1 MTDETTLKSRRDER
15 SGDMSRTRNERK
27 RDRTYIFA
35 LTVIVAAIVTIV
47 LSVAYLL
54 GQHDAVVEPTQQSEV
69 VAKVIPTEIIVH
81 NDSEPKEEQEL
92 EESLVQ
98 QEARMPEFGYDYE
111 YVMRVVAAES
121 RGEPYEGQL
130 AVAQCIRETSERT
143 TMTPEEVV
151 KRVNPNGT
159 RQYAQPVDISV
170 VTDSVRDACCAV
182 FVHGISATDE
192 PIRYFYSTASG
203 FYSAWH
209 ENSLEYVTT
218 IGNHRFFKEK

>member
-1 MTDETTLKSRRDER
+1 MN
-15 SGDMSRTRNERK
+15 RTRNERK
-27 RDRTYIFA
+27 RDRTYILA
-35 LTVIVAAIVTIV
+35 LTVIVAAIATIV
-47 LSVAYLL
+47 LSVAYIL
-54 GQHDAVVEPTQQSEV
+54 GQHDAVVEPTKQPEV
-69 VAKVIPTEIIVH
+69 VTQAIPTEIIVR
-81 NDSEPKEEQEL
+81 NNPDYELEEEQELEL

-143 TMTPEEVV
+143 MMTPEEVV
-151 KRVNPNGT
+151 KQVNKNGT
-159 RQYAQPVDISV
+159 RQYAQPVDIAV
-170 VTDSVRDACCAV
+170 VTDSVRDACCDV

-209 ENSLEYVTT
+209 ENSLEYVMT
-218 IGNHRFFKEK
+218 IGNHRFFTERGGQA

>member
-1 MTDETTLKSRRDER
+1 
-15 SGDMSRTRNERK
+15 MSRTRNERK
-27 RDRTYIFA
+27 RDIFA
-35 LTVIVAAIVTIV
+35 ITVIVAAIVTIL
-47 LSVAYLL
+47 LSVAYLM
-54 GQHDAVVEPTQQSEV
+54 GQHDAVREPVQQPEV
-69 VAKVIPTEIIVH
+69 VAKVIPTAIIVP
-81 NDSEPKEEQEL
+81 NDSEPKEEQELEL

-143 TMTPEEVV
+143 MMTPEEVV
-151 KRVNPNGT
+151 KQVNKNGT

-170 VTDSVRDACCAV
+170 VTDSVRDACCDV

-218 IGNHRFFKEK
+218 IDNHRFFKEK

>member
-1 MTDETTLKSRRDER
+1 
-15 SGDMSRTRNERK
+15 MSRTRNERK
-27 RDRTYIFA
+27 RYRTYILV
-35 LTVIVAAIVTIV
+35 LTVIVAAMAAIMLYVVYI
-47 LSVAYLL
+47 L

-69 VAKVIPTEIIVH
+69 VTQVISTETVVH
-81 NDSEPKEEQEL
+81 DDSEPEEEQEL
-92 EESLVQ
+92 DESLVQ

-111 YVMRVVAAES
+111 YVLRVVAAES

-130 AVAQCIRETSERT
+130 AVAQCIRETSECT
-143 TMTPEEVV
+143 MMTPEEVV
-151 KRVNPNGT
+151 KQVNPNGT
-159 RQYAQPVDISV
+159 RQYAKPVDISV
-170 VTDSVRDACCAV
+170 VTDSVRDACCDV
-182 FVHGISATDE
+182 FVLGVSATDE

>member
-1 MTDETTLKSRRDER
+1 
-15 SGDMSRTRNERK
+15 MSRTRNERN

-47 LSVAYLL
+47 LSVVYIL
-54 GQHDAVVEPTQQSEV
+54 GQHDATNMPVQQPEV
-69 VAKVIPTEIIVH
+69 IAQVIPTEIIVH
-81 NDSEPKEEQEL
+81 NDSEYEQEL
-92 EESLVQ
+92 DEVLVQ
-98 QEARMPEFGYDYE
+98 QEACMPEFGYDYE

-130 AVAQCIRETSERT
+130 AVAQCIRETSECT
-143 TMTPEEVV
+143 MMTPEEVV
-151 KRVNPNGT
+151 KQVNKNGT
-159 RQYAQPVDISV
+159 RQYAQPVDLSV
-170 VTDSVRDACCAV
+170 VTDSVRDVCRDV

-209 ENSLEYVTT
+209 ENSLEYVMT
-218 IGNHRFFKEK
+218 IGNHRFFIERGADNG

>member
-1 MTDETTLKSRRDER
+1 
-15 SGDMSRTRNERK
+15 MSRTRNERK
-27 RDRTYIFA
+27 RYRTYILA

-47 LSVAYLL
+47 LSVVYLM

-81 NDSEPKEEQEL
+81 NDFEQEL
-92 EESLVQ
+92 DESLVQ

-143 TMTPEEVV
+143 MMTPEEVV
-151 KRVNPNGT
+151 KQVNPNGT

-170 VTDSVRDACCAV
+170 VTDSVRDACCDV
-182 FVHGISATDE
+182 FVLGVSATDE
-192 PIRYFYSTASG
+192 PIEYFYSTVGG
-203 FYSAWH
+203 FVSEWH
-209 ENSLEYVTT
+209 ENNLEFVMET
-218 IGNHRFFKEK
+218 GNHRFFKERGAN

>member
-1 MTDETTLKSRRDER
+1 
-15 SGDMSRTRNERK
+15 MSRTRNERK
-27 RDRTYIFA
+27 RDRTYILA

-47 LSVAYLL
+47 LSVAYLM
-54 GQHDAVVEPTQQSEV
+54 GQHDAVREPVQQPEV
-69 VAKVIPTEIIVH
+69 VAKAIPTEIIVH
-81 NDSEPKEEQEL
+81 NDSEPEEEQELEL

-130 AVAQCIRETSERT
+130 AVAQCIRETSACT
-143 TMTPEEVV
+143 MMTPEEVV
-151 KRVNPNGT
+151 KQVNPNGT

-170 VTDSVRDACCAV
+170 VTDSVRDACCDV

-192 PIRYFYSTASG
+192 PIEYFYSTVGG
-203 FYSAWH
+203 FVSEWH
-209 ENSLEYVTT
+209 ENNLEFVME
-218 IGNHRFFKEK
+218 IGNHRFFKEVD

>member
-1 MTDETTLKSRRDER
+1 
-15 SGDMSRTRNERK
+15 MSRTRNERK
-27 RDRTYIFA
+27 RDALNQLVMVVLISLIWLVYFA
-35 LTVIVAAIVTIV
+35 YCVLSISPVGQPEKEQPIETEPAVRITIV
-47 LSVAYLL
+47 ENELQPSVFASHADIIPYIP
-54 GQHDAVVEPTQQSEV
+54 DEV
-69 VAKVIPTEIIVH
+69 A
-81 NDSEPKEEQEL
+81 
-92 EESLVQ
+92 Q

-143 TMTPEEVV
+143 MMTPEEVV
-151 KRVNPNGT
+151 KQVNKNGT

-170 VTDSVRDACCAV
+170 VTESVRDACCDV
-182 FVHGISATDE
+182 FVHGVSATDE

-209 ENSLEYVTT
+209 ENSLEYVMT

>member
-1 MTDETTLKSRRDER
+1 
-15 SGDMSRTRNERK
+15 MSRTRNERK
-27 RDRTYIFA
+27 RYRTYILA
-35 LTVIVAAIVTIV
+35 LTVIVAAMVTIV

-54 GQHDAVVEPTQQSEV
+54 GQHDAVIEPTQQSEI

-81 NDSEPKEEQEL
+81 NDFEQEL
-92 EESLVQ
+92 DESLVQ

-143 TMTPEEVV
+143 MMTPEEVV
-151 KRVNPNGT
+151 KQVNPNGT
-159 RQYAQPVDISV
+159 RQYAQPVDLSV
-170 VTDSVRDACCAV
+170 VTDSVRDACCDV
-182 FVHGISATDE
+182 FVLGVSATDE
-192 PIRYFYSTASG
+192 HIRYFYSTASG

>member
-1 MTDETTLKSRRDER
+1 
-15 SGDMSRTRNERK
+15 MSITRNERK
-27 RDRTYIFA
+27 RDILT
-35 LTVIVAAIVTIV
+35 LTVIVAAMVTIV
-47 LSVAYLL
+47 LSIAYLL
-54 GQHDAVVEPTQQSEV
+54 GQHDAVVEPVQQPEVAPVCNVIQADTVSEIE
-69 VAKVIPTEIIVH
+69 K
-81 NDSEPKEEQEL
+81 EPELELEL

-98 QEARMPEFGYDYE
+98 QEASMPEFGYDYE

-130 AVAQCIRETSERT
+130 AVAQCIRETSECT
-143 TMTPEEVV
+143 MMTPEEVV
-151 KRVNPNGT
+151 KQVNPNGT

-170 VTDSVRDACCAV
+170 VTDSVRDACCDV
-182 FVHGISATDE
+182 FVHGISATDK

-203 FYSAWH
+203 FYSSWH

>member
-1 MTDETTLKSRRDER
+1 
-15 SGDMSRTRNERK
+15 MSRTRNESK
-27 RDRTYIFA
+27 RYRTYILA

-47 LSVAYLL
+47 LSVAYLM
-54 GQHDAVVEPTQQSEV
+54 GQHDAGIEPTQQPEV
-69 VAKVIPTEIIVH
+69 VAKEIPTEIIVH
-81 NDSEPKEEQEL
+81 NDFEQEL
-92 EESLVQ
+92 DESLVQ

-130 AVAQCIRETSERT
+130 AVAQCIRETSECT
-143 TMTPEEVV
+143 MMTPEEVV
-151 KRVNPNGT
+151 KQVNPNGT

-170 VTDSVRDACCAV
+170 VTDSVRDACCDA
-182 FVHGISATDE
+182 FVLGVSATDE

-209 ENSLEYVTT
+209 ENSLEYVNT

>member
-1 MTDETTLKSRRDER
+1 
-15 SGDMSRTRNERK
+15 MSRTRNERK
-27 RDRTYIFA
+27 RDMTYILA

-47 LSVAYLL
+47 LSVAYIL
-54 GQHDAVVEPTQQSEV
+54 GQHNAVIEPTQQPEV
-69 VAKVIPTEIIVH
+69 VVKVIPTEIIVP
-81 NDSEPKEEQEL
+81 NDSEPKEEHEL

-130 AVAQCIRETSERT
+130 AVAQCIRETSECT
-143 TMTPEEVV
+143 MMTPEEVV
-151 KRVNPNGT
+151 KQVNPNGT

-170 VTDSVRDACCAV
+170 VTDSVRDACCDV
-182 FVHGISATDE
+182 FVHNISATDE
-192 PIRYFYSTASG
+192 PIRYFYSTVGG

-209 ENSLEYVTT
+209 ENSLEYITT
-218 IGNHRFFKEK
+218 IGNHRFFKEVD

>member
-1 MTDETTLKSRRDER
+1 
-15 SGDMSRTRNERK
+15 MSRTRNERK
-27 RDRTYIFA
+27 RDYTYVFT
-35 LTVIVAAIVTIV
+35 LTLIVAAIVTIV
-47 LSVAYLL
+47 LSVAYLM
-54 GQHDAVVEPTQQSEV
+54 GQHNAVVEPTQQSEV
-69 VAKVIPTEIIVH
+69 VAKVTSTEIIVH
-81 NDSEPKEEQEL
+81 NDAEPKEEQEL

-98 QEARMPEFGYDYE
+98 HEARMPEFGYDYE

-130 AVAQCIRETSERT
+130 AVAQCIRETSERAK
-143 TMTPEEVV
+143 MTPEEVV
-151 KRVNPNGT
+151 KQVNPNGT
-159 RQYAQPVDISV
+159 RQYAQPVDVSV
-170 VTDSVRDACCAV
+170 VTDSVRDACCDV

-192 PIRYFYSTASG
+192 PIRYFYSTVGG

>member
-1 MTDETTLKSRRDER
+1 
-15 SGDMSRTRNERK
+15 MSRTRNERK
-27 RDRTYIFA
+27 RDSTYVLA
-35 LTVIVAAIVTIV
+35 LTVIVAAIATIV
-47 LSVAYLL
+47 LSVAYIL
-54 GQHDAVVEPTQQSEV
+54 GQHDAVLEPTQQPEV
-69 VAKVIPTEIIVH
+69 VAKAIPTEILVH
-81 NDSEPKEEQEL
+81 NDSEPREVQEL
-92 EESLVQ
+92 EESMVQ

-130 AVAQCIRETSERT
+130 AVAQCIRETSECT

-151 KRVNPNGT
+151 KQVNPNGT

-170 VTDSVRDACCAV
+170 VTDSVRDACCDV

>member
-1 MTDETTLKSRRDER
+1 
-15 SGDMSRTRNERK
+15 MSRTRNERK
-27 RDRTYIFA
+27 RDKTYILA
-35 LTVIVAAIVTIV
+35 LTVIVAAMVTIL
-47 LSVAYLL
+47 LSVAYLM
-54 GQHDAVVEPTQQSEV
+54 GQHDAVVEPVQQPEV
-69 VAKVIPTEIIVH
+69 VAKAIPTEIIVS
-81 NDSEPKEEQEL
+81 NDSDDELEEEQELEL

-143 TMTPEEVV
+143 MMTPEEVV
-151 KRVNPNGT
+151 KQVNKNGT

-170 VTDSVRDACCAV
+170 VTDSVRDACCDV

-209 ENSLEYVTT
+209 ENSLEYVVT
-218 IGNHRFFKEK
+218 IGNHRFFKAK

>member
-1 MTDETTLKSRRDER
+1 
-15 SGDMSRTRNERK
+15 MSRTRNERK

-47 LSVAYLL
+47 LSVAYIL
-54 GQHDAVVEPTQQSEV
+54 GQHDAVIEPAQQPEV
-69 VAKVIPTEIIVH
+69 VTQVIPTEIIVH
-81 NDSEPKEEQEL
+81 NDSEPKEEQELEL

-130 AVAQCIRETSERT
+130 AVAQCIRETSERAM
-143 TMTPEEVV
+143 MTPEEVV
-151 KRVNPNGT
+151 KQVNPNGT

-170 VTDSVRDACCAV
+170 VTDSVRDACCDV

-192 PIRYFYSTASG
+192 PIEYFYSTVGG
-203 FYSAWH
+203 FVSEWH
-209 ENSLEYVTT
+209 ENNLEFVME
-218 IGNHRFFKEK
+218 IGNHRFFKEVD

>member
-1 MTDETTLKSRRDER
+1 
-15 SGDMSRTRNERK
+15 MSRTRNERK
-27 RDRTYIFA
+27 RDSTYILA
-35 LTVIVAAIVTIV
+35 LTVIVAAMVTIV
-47 LSVAYLL
+47 LSVAYIL
-54 GQHDAVVEPTQQSEV
+54 GQHDAVIEPTQQSDV
-69 VAKVIPTEIIVH
+69 VAKAIPTEIIVH
-81 NDSEPKEEQEL
+81 NDSEPEEEQELEL

-143 TMTPEEVV
+143 MMTPEEVV
-151 KRVNPNGT
+151 KQVNKNGT

-170 VTDSVRDACCAV
+170 VTDSVRDACCDV

-209 ENSLEYVTT
+209 ENSLKYVTT
-218 IGNHRFFKEK
+218 IGNHRFFKERGAD

>member
-1 MTDETTLKSRRDER
+1 MN
-15 SGDMSRTRNERK
+15 RTRNERK
-27 RDRTYIFA
+27 RYRTYILA
-35 LTVIVAAIVTIV
+35 LTVIVAAMATIV

-69 VAKVIPTEIIVH
+69 VAKVIPTDILVH
-81 NDSEPKEEQEL
+81 NDFEQEL
-92 EESLVQ
+92 DESLVQ

-143 TMTPEEVV
+143 MMTPEEVV
-151 KRVNPNGT
+151 KQVNKNGT

-170 VTDSVRDACCAV
+170 VTDSVRDACCDV

>member
-1 MTDETTLKSRRDER
+1 
-15 SGDMSRTRNERK
+15 MSRTRNERK
-27 RDRTYIFA
+27 RYRTYIFV
-35 LTVIVAAIVTIV
+35 LTVIVAAVTTIV
-47 LSVAYLL
+47 LSVAYIL
-54 GQHDAVVEPTQQSEV
+54 GQHDAVIEPAQQPELVTQ
-69 VAKVIPTEIIVH
+69 VIPTEIIVPS
-81 NDSEPKEEQEL
+81 DSEPKEEQEL

-130 AVAQCIRETSERT
+130 AVAQCIRETSACT
-143 TMTPEEVV
+143 MMTPEEVV
-151 KRVNPNGT
+151 KQVNPNGT

-170 VTDSVRDACCAV
+170 VTDSVRDACCDV

-192 PIRYFYSTASG
+192 PIRYFYSTVGG

-218 IGNHRFFKEK
+218 IGNHRFFMERGADNG

>member
-1 MTDETTLKSRRDER
+1 M
-15 SGDMSRTRNERK
+15 
-27 RDRTYIFA
+27 TYILA
-35 LTVIVAAIVTIV
+35 LTMIVAAIVIIL
-47 LSVAYLL
+47 LSVAYLM
-54 GQHDAVVEPTQQSEV
+54 GQHDAVVEPTQQPEV
-69 VAKVIPTEIIVH
+69 VTKVIPTEIIVH
-81 NDSEPKEEQEL
+81 NDSEQTEEQEL
-92 EESLVQ
+92 EASLVQ
-98 QEARMPEFGYDYE
+98 QEARIPEFGYDYE

-143 TMTPEEVV
+143 KMTPEEVV
-151 KRVNPNGT
+151 KQVNQNGT

-170 VTDSVRDACCAV
+170 VTDSVRDACCDV

-218 IGNHRFFKEK
+218 IGNHRFFTERGAN

>member
-1 MTDETTLKSRRDER
+1 
-15 SGDMSRTRNERK
+15 MSRTRNERK
-27 RDRTYIFA
+27 RDRTYILA
-35 LTVIVAAIVTIV
+35 LTVIIAAIVTIV
-47 LSVAYLL
+47 LSVAYIL
-54 GQHDAVVEPTQQSEV
+54 GQHDAVVEPTQQPEV
-69 VAKVIPTEIIVH
+69 VAKVVPTEIIVH
-81 NDSEPKEEQEL
+81 NDSEQTEEQEL

-130 AVAQCIRETSERT
+130 AVAQCIRETSACT

-151 KRVNPNGT
+151 KQVNKNGT
-159 RQYAQPVDISV
+159 RQYAQPVDMSV
-170 VTDSVRDACCAV
+170 VTDSVRDACCDV

-192 PIRYFYSTASG
+192 PIRYFYSTVGG

>member
-1 MTDETTLKSRRDER
+1 
-15 SGDMSRTRNERK
+15 MSRTRNERK
-27 RDRTYIFA
+27 RDKTYIFA
-35 LTVIVAAIVTIV
+35 LTVIVAALVTIV
-47 LSVAYLL
+47 LSVAYIL

-81 NDSEPKEEQEL
+81 NDSEQTEEQEL

-98 QEARMPEFGYDYE
+98 QEARIPEFGYDYE

-130 AVAQCIRETSERT
+130 AVAQCIRTTAERT
-143 TMTPEEVV
+143 MMTPEQVV
-151 KRVNPNGT
+151 KQVNSNGT

-170 VTDSVRDACCAV
+170 VTDSVRDACCNV

-192 PIRYFYSTASG
+192 PIRYFYSTVGG

-218 IGNHRFFKEK
+218 IGNHRFFTERGADND

>member
-1 MTDETTLKSRRDER
+1 MN
-15 SGDMSRTRNERK
+15 RTRNERK
-27 RDRTYIFA
+27 RDKTYILA
-35 LTVIVAAIVTIV
+35 LTVIVAAIVTIM
-47 LSVAYLL
+47 LSVVYLM
-54 GQHDAVVEPTQQSEV
+54 GQHDAVVEPAQQPEV
-69 VAKVIPTEIIVH
+69 VAQAIPTEVIVH
-81 NDSEPKEEQEL
+81 NDPEPKEEQELEL

-143 TMTPEEVV
+143 MMTPEEVV
-151 KRVNPNGT
+151 KQVNKNGT

-170 VTDSVRDACCAV
+170 VTDSVRDACCDV

-192 PIRYFYSTASG
+192 PIRYFYSTVGG

-209 ENSLEYVTT
+209 ENSLKYVTT
-218 IGNHRFFKEK
+218 IGNHRFFKER

>member
-1 MTDETTLKSRRDER
+1 
-15 SGDMSRTRNERK
+15 MSRTRNERK
-27 RDRTYIFA
+27 RDSTYILA

-47 LSVAYLL
+47 LSVVYIL
-54 GQHDAVVEPTQQSEV
+54 GQHDAAREPTQQPEV
-69 VAKVIPTEIIVH
+69 VVKVIPTEIIVH

-92 EESLVQ
+92 EEFLVQ

-143 TMTPEEVV
+143 MMTPEEVV
-151 KRVNPNGT
+151 KQVNPNGT

>member
-1 MTDETTLKSRRDER
+1 
-15 SGDMSRTRNERK
+15 MSRTRNERK

-47 LSVAYLL
+47 LSVAYIL
-54 GQHDAVVEPTQQSEV
+54 GQHNTVVEPAQQSEV
-69 VAKVIPTEIIVH
+69 VAKVIPIASIVH
-81 NDSEPKEEQEL
+81 NDSEQTEEQEL

-111 YVMRVVAAES
+111 YVMCVVAAES

-130 AVAQCIRETSERT
+130 AVAQCIRETSERNM
-143 TMTPEEVV
+143 MTPEEVV
-151 KRVNPNGT
+151 KQVNKNGT
-159 RQYAQPVDISV
+159 RQYAQPVDVSV
-170 VTDSVRDACCAV
+170 VTDSVRDACCDV
-182 FVHGISATDE
+182 FVHGISETDE

-218 IGNHRFFKEK
+218 IGNHRFFKNK

>member
-1 MTDETTLKSRRDER
+1 
-15 SGDMSRTRNERK
+15 MSRTRNERK
-27 RDRTYIFA
+27 RDKTYIFA
-35 LTVIVAAIVTIV
+35 LTVIIAAIVTIV
-47 LSVAYLL
+47 LSVAYIL
-54 GQHDAVVEPTQQSEV
+54 GQHDEVVEPTQQPEV
-69 VAKVIPTEIIVH
+69 APVCSVIQADVVSAI
-81 NDSEPKEEQEL
+81 DKEPELELEL

-143 TMTPEEVV
+143 MMTPEEVV
-151 KRVNPNGT
+151 KQVNKNGT

-170 VTDSVRDACCAV
+170 VTDSVRDACCDV

-192 PIRYFYSTASG
+192 PIRYFYSTVGG

-209 ENSLEYVTT
+209 ENSLEYVMT
-218 IGNHRFFKEK
+218 IGNHRFFTERGANNDT